1 MLNYYVGL
9 AAYSN
14 GDNDDVS
21 IHMTYKPLKAPYPI
35 GTYFEST
42 IILNDNGVY
51 VFNSN
56 SKSTTLYDK
65 NSEALITS
73 CRELV
78 KTIKSEYEH
87 QGKEMVDTPNNDSIL
102 VNSHCIEIKS
112 PELQSCYVYANNRII
127 DAIKNADPIKQNKE
141 NTIEKPVTPRKP
153 IIKQTIVNNV
163 IDDLKTTGFFE
174 EPVLY
179 QNGVAN
185 DYFFPST
192 QAITVNVI
200 YLPKIEND
208 MPWVK
213 VTCYDIMKR
222 DQQQH
227 LKKIINIVNKYNC
240 NVE

>member
-87 QGKEMVDTPNNDSIL
+87 QGKEMLIHPTTIQFLLTHIALRLKV
-102 VNSHCIEIKS
+102 
-112 PELQSCYVYANNRII
+112 
-127 DAIKNADPIKQNKE
+127 QNCKVATYML
-141 NTIEKPVTPRKP
+141 TIE
-153 IIKQTIVNNV
+153 
-163 IDDLKTTGFFE
+163 
-174 EPVLY
+174 
-179 QNGVAN
+179 
-185 DYFFPST
+185 S
-192 QAITVNVI
+192 
-200 YLPKIEND
+200 
-208 MPWVK
+208 
-213 VTCYDIMKR
+213 
-222 DQQQH
+222 
-227 LKKIINIVNKYNC
+227 
-240 NVE
+240 